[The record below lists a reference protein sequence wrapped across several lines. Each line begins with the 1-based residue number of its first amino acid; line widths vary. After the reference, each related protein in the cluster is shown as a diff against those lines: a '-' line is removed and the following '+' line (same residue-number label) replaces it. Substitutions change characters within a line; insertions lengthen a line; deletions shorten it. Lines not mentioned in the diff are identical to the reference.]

1 MNNSNTIKLGRTRN
15 NFRTPH
21 VQRLTEMAKKL
32 SSEAFYALV
41 DPPEAAVYSVLVE
54 MLKEINRADR
64 KNGENEI
71 ELTSPPQS

>member
-1 MNNSNTIKLGRTRN
+1 
-15 NFRTPH
+15 
-21 VQRLTEMAKKL
+21 MAKKL